1 MGKIS
6 VGYLKDSCAAFIAIL
21 LFCFVYGLNDLNTL
35 KPFVLFGLACMIFAD
50 GIFSIRP
57 SYHNMII
64 GHNIPTYVVLGCE
77 KCEECIEKDKIQ
89 LKKKKDK
96 IKKDRSNCCA
106 CGGSGTSYWSDDC
119 YGSCL
124 ECCCINC
131 GEFDDECECKYCKK
145 CESSYMKNEE
155 HKCY

>member
-57 SYHNMII
+57 AYHNMII
-64 GHNIPTYVVLGCE
+64 GHNIPTWVVLTVSVVFILIFMYVLVQYW
-77 KCEECIEKDKIQ
+77 KHDYQ
-89 LKKKKDK
+89 LPP
-96 IKKDRSNCCA
+96 RLF
-106 CGGSGTSYWSDDC
+106 TSLS
-119 YGSCL
+119 
-124 ECCCINC
+124 
-131 GEFDDECECKYCKK
+131 
-145 CESSYMKNEE
+145 
-155 HKCY
+155 